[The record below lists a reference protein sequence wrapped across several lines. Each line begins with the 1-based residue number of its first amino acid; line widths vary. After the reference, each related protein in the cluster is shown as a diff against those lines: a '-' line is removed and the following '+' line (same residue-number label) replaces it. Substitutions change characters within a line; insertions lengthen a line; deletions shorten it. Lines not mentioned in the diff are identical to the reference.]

1 MNKLTKTHHQI
12 LIQNI
17 KRHILPHENVAERI
31 AQILDIKI
39 EGAYRRLR
47 GDTPFSLT
55 EALCMVSELGISID
69 ALVTNTKQ
77 IHFKTYLLCTNP
89 YQIED
94 YLKDILARFKKLD
107 RVPQSNTTNVCEDLP
122 FFRQFG
128 YPNLTAFKLFYWQEA
143 VLRNP
148 EYENKKYDLNEVPE
162 NLKNLAKQVY
172 NAYLKTE
179 STEIWT
185 LQTIVKTYQQI
196 DYYLACGMFN
206 DLDYLQAIYRDL
218 EKLLDDLIA
227 DAAVGFKLTAD
238 KKTHGKFSLYWSEL
252 SLDNNSIFLE
262 TNKPRYLALGSYSF
276 NSTQTI
282 DNAMLQDYQHWLN
295 SILNKSVK
303 ISGQSEKMRYQFY
316 LKIKKSLDKLVANSV
331 LS

>member
-1 MNKLTKTHHQI
+1 MNKLTKTHHQV

-31 AQILDIKI
+31 AKILDIKI

-47 GDTPFSLT
+47 GDTPFSLPD
-55 EALCMVSELGISID
+55 ALCLINELGISID
-69 ALVTNTKQ
+69 ELVTNTKQ

-143 VLRNP
+143 VLKNP
-148 EYENKKYDLNEVPE
+148 AYDYKKYNPNEVS
-162 NLKNLAKQVY
+162 KNLRNLANQVY

-185 LQTIVKTYQQI
+185 VQTIVKTYQQI

-206 DLDYLQAIYRDL
+206 NIEYLQAIYTDL

-227 DAAVGFKLTAD
+227 DAAVGFKLSAD
-238 KKTHGKFSLYWSEL
+238 KKTQGKFSLYWSEL

-276 NSTQTI
+276 NSIQTL
-282 DNAMLQDYQHWLN
+282 DHAMLEDYQYWLK
-295 SILNKSVK
+295 SILNKSTK
-303 ISGQSEKMRYQFY
+303 ISGQSEKFRYQFY
-316 LKIKKSLDKLVANSV
+316 LKIKKSMDQLVVNPV